1 MKKTLF
7 TITALSFL
15 LFAGCQKNG
24 VAPKQ
29 DSVSA
34 KKSIVDQSL
43 NKGKDTIM
51 VAGKAAPSVNRRDTI
66 MVSGQAAPSVNRRDT
81 IMVSAH

>member
-1 MKKTLF
+1 MKKILF
-7 TITALSFL
+7 TAAALSLL

-29 DSVSA
+29 DSVST
-34 KKSIVDQSL
+34 KKSILNQSL

-51 VAGKAAPSVNRRDTI
+51 VGGATTNTVIRDTI
-66 MVSGQAAPSVNRRDT
+66 MVTNK
-81 IMVSAH
+81 

>member
-1 MKKTLF
+1 MKKVLF
-7 TITALSFL
+7 TAAALSLL

-29 DSVSA
+29 DSVT
-34 KKSIVDQSL
+34 KKSILNQSV

-51 VAGKAAPSVNRRDTI
+51 VGGATTNRVIRDTI
-66 MVSGQAAPSVNRRDT
+66 MVTNK
-81 IMVSAH
+81 

>member
-1 MKKTLF
+1 MKKALLL
-7 TITALSFL
+7 TASVSLL

-34 KKSIVDQSL
+34 KKSIINQSL
-43 NKGKDTIM
+43 NKTKDMIM
-51 VAGKAAPSVNRRDTI
+51 VGGQAAPSLNRRDTI
-66 MVSGQAAPSVNRRDT
+66 MVSGK
-81 IMVSAH
+81 

>member
-1 MKKTLF
+1 MKKALLL
-7 TITALSFL
+7 TASVSLL

-34 KKSIVDQSL
+34 KKSIINQSL
-43 NKGKDTIM
+43 NKTKDTIM
-51 VAGKAAPSVNRRDTI
+51 VGGQAAPSLNRRDTI
-66 MVSGQAAPSVNRRDT
+66 MVSGK
-81 IMVSAH
+81 

>member
-7 TITALSFL
+7 TMAALSFL

-29 DSVSA
+29 DAVSA
-34 KKSIVDQSL
+34 KKSILNQSL

-51 VAGKAAPSVNRRDTI
+51 VAGKVTPSVRRDTI
-66 MVSGQAAPSVNRRDT
+66 MVAG
-81 IMVSAH
+81 H

>member
-1 MKKTLF
+1 MKKALLL
-7 TITALSFL
+7 TASVSLL

-34 KKSIVDQSL
+34 KKSITNQSL
-43 NKGKDTIM
+43 NKSKDTIM
-51 VAGKAAPSVNRRDTI
+51 VGGATTNTLLRDTI
-66 MVSGQAAPSVNRRDT
+66 MVTNK
-81 IMVSAH
+81 

>member
-7 TITALSFL
+7 AITAVSFL

-29 DSVSA
+29 DSVSP
-34 KKSIVDQSL
+34 KKSIINQSL

-51 VAGKAAPSVNRRDTI
+51 ISSKLAPTPSKGRDTI
-66 MVSGQAAPSVNRRDT
+66 MVSSY
-81 IMVSAH
+81 

>member
-7 TITALSFL
+7 TIAALSFL

-34 KKSIVDQSL
+34 KKSLNQSL
-43 NKGKDTIM
+43 NKSKDTIM
-51 VAGKAAPSVNRRDTI
+51 IGGATTNKIIRDTI
-66 MVSGQAAPSVNRRDT
+66 MVSGK
-81 IMVSAH
+81 

>member
-7 TITALSFL
+7 TIAALSFL

-34 KKSIVDQSL
+34 KKSLNQSL
-43 NKGKDTIM
+43 NKSKDTIM
-51 VAGKAAPSVNRRDTI
+51 IGGATTNKIIRDTI
-66 MVSGQAAPSVNRRDT
+66 MISGK
-81 IMVSAH
+81 

>member
-1 MKKTLF
+1 MKKILF
-7 TITALSFL
+7 TASALSLL

-29 DSVSA
+29 DSVST
-34 KKSIVDQSL
+34 KKSILNQSV

-51 VAGKAAPSVNRRDTI
+51 VGGATTNKIIRDTI
-66 MVSGQAAPSVNRRDT
+66 MVTNK
-81 IMVSAH
+81 

>member
-1 MKKTLF
+1 MKKALLL
-7 TITALSFL
+7 TASASLL

-34 KKSIVDQSL
+34 KKSIINQSL

-51 VAGKAAPSVNRRDTI
+51 IGGATTNKLIRDTI
-66 MVSGQAAPSVNRRDT
+66 MVT
-81 IMVSAH
+81 IK

>member
-7 TITALSFL
+7 AIAALSLL

-34 KKSIVDQSL
+34 KKSILNQSSL
-43 NKGKDTIM
+43 NKLKDTIM
-51 VAGKAAPSVNRRDTI
+51 VGSNAAPSLNRRDTI
-66 MVSGQAAPSVNRRDT
+66 MVSG
-81 IMVSAH
+81 H